1 MEEILEVSSTLTAST
16 NDISVRV
23 KYDKFIK
30 GRKIAKNGSSFFF
43 KYVRLGGLE
52 IA

>member
-30 GRKIAKNGSSFFF
+30 GRKIAKNGSH
-43 KYVRLGGLE
+43 RGTLE
-52 IA
+52 NQRQVV